1 MPFDLPFDLD
11 PTLVAIIGAV
21 ILALLAGLT
30 VWLISRRRD
39 RRPAIEQRTTSSRA
53 VRLVNLDEDT
63 RSRLEA
69 RWNDLQRDFVDTP
82 DGALERAE
90 VLIVE
95 AMRKRGYPA
104 AESDAIESLVAEH
117 LPGHV
122 LTFRQLRRIVHGGDR
137 SVPTEDKRKLLLSA
151 RTLFD
156 RLVRDEE
163 GRDQDLMAA

>member
-1 MPFDLPFDLD
+1 MLSDLPFDVD
-11 PTLVAIIGAV
+11 PTLLAIIGAV
-21 ILALLAGLT
+21 VLALLAGLV

-39 RRPAIEQRTTSSRA
+39 RRPAIEHRTTPRRS
-53 VRLVNLDEDT
+53 VQLVDLDDDT

-82 DGALERAE
+82 DGALERAD

-104 AESDAIESLVAEH
+104 AETDEIESLVAEH

-122 LTFRQLRRIVHGGDR
+122 LTFRQLRRIVHGEDR

-156 RLVRDEE
+156 RLVRDEDQR
-163 GRDQDLMAA
+163 GQDLMAA